1 MCLEKEDGDWKVESS
16 ICVKIHGVSFFFGE
30 VCACFRV
37 LDVIDDVL
45 IFACCFFRILA
56 KSYVF
61 FRDWAGNTSFLK
73 TPPKKN
79 PDEFPMLP
87 LWIFTG
93 SMGLVYLPTFWLK
106 SMVFFYVY
114 GTYTVPVPWDPLVM
128 GIWEKSPLEDGI
140 CLIPPWNVRGVV
152 VEFFRR

>member
-1 MCLEKEDGDWKVESS
+1 
-16 ICVKIHGVSFFFGE
+16 
-30 VCACFRV
+30 
-37 LDVIDDVL
+37 
-45 IFACCFFRILA
+45 
-56 KSYVF
+56 
-61 FRDWAGNTSFLK
+61 
-73 TPPKKN
+73 
-79 PDEFPMLP
+79 MLP
-87 LWIFTG
+87 LLIFIG

-114 GTYTVPVPWDPLVM
+114 GKYTVPVPWDPLVM